1 MAGSTRKGGCSIM
14 KKSIFLVILIL
25 LILIANFSI
34 FVVDET
40 KQAIVLQFGKPI
52 KAIQEAGLYLKIPF
66 IQNVVLFEGRL
77 LIYDAQPTEII
88 TRDKK
93 TLILD
98 NYARWKIEDPL
109 LFLQTVRNVN
119 GAQARLDDV
128 IYSELRVDLGKFN
141 MTEIVSQKR
150 TEIMK
155 TVTERSN
162 EKSMEYGIN
171 IVDVRIKRA
180 DLPPENEQNIFARME
195 AERERI
201 AKQYRAEGRE
211 EAAKIVAETER
222 EKTVILAEAYKEAQQ
237 LQGQGEAESI
247 RIYAESFNQDPGFYQ
262 FLRTLESYENSFSEN
277 TTILLSPDNE
287 YIKTSLLGIAIWN
300 VGKKI
305 YILHFYTIFY

>member
-1 MAGSTRKGGCSIM
+1 MRKN
-14 KKSIFLVILIL
+14 L
-25 LILIANFSI
+25 LIIILVFIIIVANFTF

-40 KQAIVLQFGKPI
+40 KQAIILQFGKPI
-52 KAIQEAGLYLKIPF
+52 KAIQHVGLYMKIPF
-66 IQNVVLFEGRL
+66 IQNVLLFEGRL

-98 NYARWKIEDPL
+98 NYARWSIEDPL
-109 LFLQTVRNVN
+109 LFLQTVRDIN
-119 GAQARLDDV
+119 GAQARLDDI
-128 IYSELRVDLGKFN
+128 IYSELRVDLGKFD
-141 MTEIVSQKR
+141 MSEIVSQKR

-171 IVDVRIKRA
+171 IIDVRIKRA

-201 AKQYRAEGRE
+201 AKQYRAEGE
-211 EAAKIVAETER
+211 EESAKIVAETER
-222 EKTVILAEAYKEAQQ
+222 EKTVILAEAYKVAQQ
-237 LQGQGEAESI
+237 LRGEGEAEAI
-247 RIYAESFNQDPGFYQ
+247 GIYAESFNQDPEFYQ
-262 FLRTLESYENSFSEN
+262 FYRSLESYLNSFDEN

-287 YIKTSLLGIAIWN
+287 YIKYLNNLSGE
-300 VGKKI
+300 
-305 YILHFYTIFY
+305 

>member
-1 MAGSTRKGGCSIM
+1 MAGRTGEGGCSIM
-14 KKSIFLVILIL
+14 KKNLFLVILIL
-25 LILIANFSI
+25 LILIANFSL

-40 KQAIVLQFGKPI
+40 KQAIILQFGKPI
-52 KAIQEAGLYLKIPF
+52 KAIQEAGLYIKIPF

-98 NYARWKIEDPL
+98 NYARWRIEDPL
-109 LFLQTVRNVN
+109 LFLQTVRDIN

-128 IYSELRVDLGKFN
+128 IYSELRVDLGKFD
-141 MTEIVSQKR
+141 MSEIVSQKR
-150 TEIMK
+150 TEIMQ

-180 DLPPENEQNIFARME
+180 DLPTENEQNIFARME

-222 EKTVILAEAYKEAQQ
+222 EKTVILAEAYKEAQN
-237 LQGQGEAESI
+237 LQGEGEAESI
-247 RIYAESFNQDPGFYQ
+247 RIYAESFNQDPQFYQ
-262 FLRTLESYENSFSEN
+262 FLRTLESYENSFSDS

-287 YIKTSLLGIAIWN
+287 YIK
-300 VGKKI
+300 
-305 YILHFYTIFY
+305 YINQITVDE

>member
-1 MAGSTRKGGCSIM
+1 M
-14 KKSIFLVILIL
+14 KKSLFLIILIL
-25 LILIANFSI
+25 LILIANFSL

-171 IVDVRIKRA
+171 IIDVRIKRA
-180 DLPPENEQNIFARME
+180 DLPPENEQNIFARMK

-287 YIKTSLLGIAIWN
+287 YIK
-300 VGKKI
+300 
-305 YILHFYTIFY
+305 YINQLTVDK

>member
-1 MAGSTRKGGCSIM
+1 M
-14 KKSIFLVILIL
+14 KKNLFLVILIL
-25 LILIANFSI
+25 LILIANFSLY
-34 FVVDET
+34 VVDET

-52 KAIQEAGLYLKIPF
+52 KAIQEAGLYFKIPF

-109 LFLQTVRNVN
+109 LFLQTVSNVN

-128 IYSELRVDLGKFN
+128 IYSELRVDLGKFD
-141 MTEIVSQKR
+141 MSEIVSQKR

-201 AKQYRAEGRE
+201 AKQYRAEGKE
-211 EAAKIVAETER
+211 ESAKIIAETER

-237 LQGQGEAESI
+237 LQGEGEAESI
-247 RIYAESFNQDPGFYQ
+247 RIYAESFNQDPEFYQ
-262 FLRTLESYENSFSEN
+262 FLRTLESYENSFSDN

-287 YIKTSLLGIAIWN
+287 YIK
-300 VGKKI
+300 
-305 YILHFYTIFY
+305 YINQLTVDE

>member
-1 MAGSTRKGGCSIM
+1 MAGSTREGGCSIM
-14 KKSIFLVILIL
+14 KKNLFLVILIL
-25 LILIANFSI
+25 LILIANFSLY
-34 FVVDET
+34 VVDET

-52 KAIQEAGLYLKIPF
+52 KAIQEAGLYFKIPF

-109 LFLQTVRNVN
+109 LFLQTVSNVN

-128 IYSELRVDLGKFN
+128 IYSELRVDLGKFD
-141 MTEIVSQKR
+141 MSEIVSQKR

-201 AKQYRAEGRE
+201 AKQYRAEGKE
-211 EAAKIVAETER
+211 ESAKIIAETER

-237 LQGQGEAESI
+237 LQGEGEAESI
-247 RIYAESFNQDPGFYQ
+247 RIYAESFNQDPEFYQ
-262 FLRTLESYENSFSEN
+262 FLRTLESYENSFSDN

-287 YIKTSLLGIAIWN
+287 YIK
-300 VGKKI
+300 
-305 YILHFYTIFY
+305 YINQLTVDE

>member
-1 MAGSTRKGGCSIM
+1 M
-14 KKSIFLVILIL
+14 KKSLFLIIVII
-25 LILIANFSI
+25 LILIANFSL

-52 KAIQEAGLYLKIPF
+52 KAIQEAGLYAKIPL

-98 NYARWKIEDPL
+98 NYARWRIEDPL
-109 LFLQTVRNVN
+109 LFLQTVRDIN

-128 IYSELRVDLGKFN
+128 IYSELRVDLGKFD
-141 MTEIVSQKR
+141 MSEIVSQKR
-150 TEIMK
+150 TEIMQ

-171 IVDVRIKRA
+171 IIDVRIKRA

-211 EAAKIVAETER
+211 EAAKIIAETER

-237 LQGQGEAESI
+237 LQGEGEAESI
-247 RIYAESFNQDPGFYQ
+247 RIYAESFNQDPEFYQ
-262 FLRTLESYENSFSEN
+262 FYRTMESYQNSLDEN
-277 TTILLSPDNE
+277 TTILLSPENE
-287 YIKTSLLGIAIWN
+287 YIK
-300 VGKKI
+300 
-305 YILHFYTIFY
+305 YINNLTPDN